1 MLWPCFIDGVQLN
14 QGYRSTTRTQFK
26 AIADI
31 IYINVA
37 YFLYKRGYFKVGG
50 ITAKM
55 LKIIAL
61 GFSLCS
67 LFE

>member
-1 MLWPCFIDGVQLN
+1 MLETPSFLIKWLKKEGKLEPHIKNL
-14 QGYRSTTRTQFK
+14 
-26 AIADI
+26 I
-31 IYINVA
+31 IVKNVA

-55 LKIIAL
+55 LKIIAF